1 MDRWKDAVVTE
12 ASVTPV
18 RPIIPLAALAIKDP
32 KPYLSCSG
40 QSAGLGYNVW
50 DTIGSVVYLLITAF
64 SL

>member
-12 ASVTPV
+12 ASVTPI
-18 RPIIPLAALAIKDP
+18 RPIIPLAALAIWDP

-40 QSAGLGYNVW
+40 QSPGLGYNVW
-50 DTIGSVVYLLITAF
+50 HTIDTMVYLLIMAF